1 MNHLIKTQ
9 FGDTIRNLVKRGK
22 GGMIPKEDG
31 AKLKR
36 NIERASGLAD
46 GTLDVPG
53 NHRTLFLTSVGAIV
67 SDMSKPNAYHA
78 PSKKKN
84 NSRRTMYIMIGPSGA
99 GKTTYSERL
108 ARNTGAV
115 LISSDNYG
123 SARKRIDK
131 AVNDV
136 LARGKN
142 VIVDATHPT
151 QERRA
156 ELKNIAKKHGV
167 STRCI
172 RLDVSKNTALSR
184 TKLEGAAKYITSSK
198 FFKSY
203 EDPGSECDHVNVISN
218 GGHSVPVVT
227 ISHQTTSSLGKRPLV
242 SNIPK
247 AMLAHK
253 YNSKKHSGKKF
264 YASEKLDG
272 IRAMFLDG
280 VLYTRGGNPVRA
292 PAWFLEQIPDGTFDG
307 ELFGGRGKFQE
318 TSSIVMGPSTNPLW
332 KTITYKIFDDWK
344 STDPFSKTYDRLTR
358 KLPLCSSSTSA
369 IVCLEPHTEVSNN
382 RSIQSFYDDVIGQGG
397 EGLMLRSNVSY
408 KPGTRSNAILKVKK
422 MQDAEA
428 KVVGFD
434 INSGTIKS
442 LVCTWVNP
450 GFDRSVTFKVG
461 SGLSGSER
469 DPKAFTLGDVIT
481 VQYFELTKSGKP
493 RFPVFK
499 GIRRNL

>member
-1 MNHLIKTQ
+1 MMEDLIKTR
-9 FGDTIRNLVKRGK
+9 FSDTIRNMIRRGD
-22 GGMIPKEDG
+22 GMISKEDA

-36 NIERASGLAD
+36 NIERTSGLSA

-53 NHRTLFLTSVGAIV
+53 NHRTSFLTTMAEVISGT
-67 SDMSKPNAYHA
+67 SK
-78 PSKKKN
+78 PSKKP
-84 NSRRTMYIMIGPSGA
+84 NSGRTMYIMIGPSGA

-115 LISSDNYG
+115 LVSSDTYG

-131 AVNDV
+131 AVNDA
-136 LARGKN
+136 LLGGKN

-151 QERRA
+151 KERRM
-156 ELKNIAKKHGV
+156 ELSALAKKHGV

-184 TKLEGAAKYITSSK
+184 SKLEGAAKYITSSK

-203 EDPGSECDHVNVISN
+203 EDPGSECDRVNVISN
-218 GGHSVPVVT
+218 SGHSMSSVAP
-227 ISHQTTSSLGKRPLV
+227 TTSLGKRPLS

-253 YNSKKHSGKKF
+253 YNAKKHSGKKF

-344 STDPFSKTYDRLTR
+344 STDPFSKTYNRLTR
-358 KLPLCSSSTSA
+358 KLPMCSSSISA
-369 IVCLEPHTEVSNN
+369 TVCLEPHTMVSNN

-397 EGLMLRSNVSY
+397 EGLMLRSNVPY

-434 INSGTIKS
+434 MDSSGTIKS
-442 LVCTWVNP
+442 LVCKWINP
-450 GFDRSVTFKVG
+450 GFDRTVTFKVG
-461 SGLSGSER
+461 S
-469 DPKAFTLGDVIT
+469 
-481 VQYFELTKSGKP
+481 
-493 RFPVFK
+493 
-499 GIRRNL
+499 

>member
-1 MNHLIKTQ
+1 MEHLIKTQ
-9 FGDTIRNLVKRGK
+9 FGDTIRNMIRRGD
-22 GGMIPKEDG
+22 GTISKEDG

-36 NIERASGLAD
+36 DIERAAGLTD
-46 GTLDVPG
+46 GTLNVPG
-53 NHRTLFLTSVGAIV
+53 NHRTLFLTSVGALA
-67 SDMSKPNAYHA
+67 SS
-78 PSKKKN
+78 PSKK
-84 NSRRTMYIMIGPSGA
+84 TMYIMIGPSGA

-108 ARNTGAV
+108 ARDTGAV

-151 QERRA
+151 RERRA

-184 TKLEGAAKYITSSK
+184 SKLEGAAKYITSSK
-198 FFKSY
+198 FSKSY
-203 EDPGSECDHVNVISN
+203 EDPGSECDRVNVISN
-218 GGHSVPVVT
+218 GGHSMSVTVPK
-227 ISHQTTSSLGKRPLV
+227 QTTSLGKRPLLP
-242 SNIPK
+242 NAIPK

-253 YNSKKHSGKKF
+253 YDAKKHSGKKF

-292 PAWFLEQIPDGTFDG
+292 PAWFLEKIPDGTFDG
-307 ELFGGRGKFQE
+307 ELFGGRGRFQE

-332 KTITYKIFDDWK
+332 KTVTYKIFDDWK
-344 STDPFSKTYDRLTR
+344 STDPFSKTYDKLTR
-358 KLPLCSSSTSA
+358 KLPLCSSSSSA
-369 IVCLEPHTEVSNN
+369 TVCLEPHTEVSNN
-382 RSIQSFYDDVIGQGG
+382 RSVQSFYDDVVRQGG
-397 EGLMLRSNVSY
+397 EGLMLRSNVPY

-434 INSGTIKS
+434 MDSAGAIKS
-442 LVCTWVNP
+442 LVCKWINP
-450 GFDRSVTFKVG
+450 GFDRAVTFKVG

-469 DPKAFTLGDVIT
+469 DPRAFTLGDVIT